1 MTMPPEYARHARAGL
16 AETAIY
22 RLAAKYQPAYE
33 GLVTMHIAR
42 GMIAQ
47 EKKVRDR
54 SMRALIAASRERFE
68 EMDGA
73 LEKWSY
79 TRRHSLEVAYFSYII
94 ANEAINLGIRGSERV
109 SPETSFAGGFV
120 HDIGK
125 TFLPMAL
132 VVKELGVKLAS
143 LCLWEGRPLNS
154 VEKKVLRDTHI
165 SAGTKFVRL
174 FNGDENPIM
183 LDMVGL
189 HHVMYNGRGSMYPS
203 YPANLKGS
211 GLQLQSRIAKTADF
225 ISAVLPR
232 HYRKEEWVHSLQ
244 DSLGYAIAVA
254 GMELDPA
261 TLKCFMVGTHNISSE
276 EADSLI
282 KRLMYPGSAAETA
295 DFQAMKRYV
304 KEVIEQDGE
313 FRAMV
318 ARRFVD
324 KIHDYRDRIGRCAA
338 ELDAP
343 TLEELPQ

>member
-1 MTMPPEYARHARAGL
+1 
-16 AETAIY
+16 
-22 RLAAKYQPAYE
+22 
-33 GLVTMHIAR
+33 
-42 GMIAQ
+42 MIKE
-47 EKKVRDR
+47 EKRIRDR
-54 SMRALIAASRERFE
+54 SMRALIASSRERFE
-68 EMDGA
+68 ETDGT

-79 TRRHSLEVAYFSYII
+79 TKRHSLEVAYFSYII
-94 ANEAINLGIRGSERV
+94 ANEAKRLGMPGSERV
-109 SPETSFAGGFV
+109 SPEVSFAGGFV

-143 LCLWEGRPLNS
+143 LCLWEGKPLNS

-203 YPANLKGS
+203 YPANLKGCV
-211 GLQLQSRIAKTADF
+211 LQLQSRIAKTADF

-232 HYRKEEWVHSLQ
+232 HYRKEEWVHSMQ

-254 GMELDPA
+254 GVELDPA
-261 TLKCFMVGTHNISSE
+261 TLKCFLIGTHDIASE
-276 EADSLI
+276 EADQLI
-282 KRLMYPGSAAETA
+282 ARLMYPGSQASVA
-295 DFQAMKRYV
+295 DFQEMKRYV
-304 KEVIEQDGE
+304 KEVVEADPQ
-313 FRAMV
+313 FRSFMAKRSM
-318 ARRFVD
+318 D
-324 KIHDYRDRIGRCAA
+324 KIHDYRERIGRCAR

-343 TLEELPQ
+343 TLEEMPH